1 MKIFWLPRAI
11 RDRDAHLDYIAEDNP
26 AAAIDQGDRIERH
39 LALLPGQPDL
49 GRPGRRRG
57 TRELVIPRTPFV
69 VVYRTRKAAK
79 RIELLRVLHSRQ
91 QWP

>member
-1 MKIFWLPRAI
+1 MKLYWLPRAV
-11 RDRDAHLDYIAEDNP
+11 RDRDDQLDHIAEDNP

-57 TRELVIPRTPFV
+57 TRELVVPRTSFI
-69 VVYRTRKAAK
+69 VVYRVKKAAQ
-79 RIELLRVLHSRQ
+79 RIEVLRVLHARQ